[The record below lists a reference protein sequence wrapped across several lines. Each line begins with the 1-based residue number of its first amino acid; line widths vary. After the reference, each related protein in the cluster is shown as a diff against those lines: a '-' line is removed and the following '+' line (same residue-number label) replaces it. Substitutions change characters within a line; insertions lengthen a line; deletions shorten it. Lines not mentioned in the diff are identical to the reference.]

1 MKRLPYCI
9 ILLSGFLLF
18 LAACTEEQDFSQVDD
33 LQVTPTLASGLF
45 YFESDEAT
53 INSEGALS
61 VFYSQ
66 EVNFDAFNEQYVA
79 ERLIEGV
86 ITYEIDNTTSK
97 ELRLIIEF
105 LDDAGRPLDAEIF
118 TIEANSPETVVRDVP
133 YGPGGKPIDILAN
146 TSSLRVSAI
155 NLSDGTSVSSADDPK
170 IILRSGAQF
179 VFRLK

>member
-1 MKRLPYCI
+1 MKRLHHCTF
-9 ILLSGFLLF
+9 LLLGFLF
-18 LAACTEEQDFSQVDD
+18 MTTACTEEQDFSQVDD
-33 LQVTPTLASGLF
+33 LRVTPTLASGLF
-45 YFESDEAT
+45 YMESDEAT
-53 INSEGALS
+53 INSAGAFGS
-61 VFYSQ
+61 FYSE

-105 LDDAGRPLDAEIF
+105 LDEAGQPLDAEIF
-118 TIEANSPETVVRDVP
+118 TVEADPSETVIRDVP
-133 YGPGGKPIDILAN
+133 YGPGGKSIDIVAN

-155 NLSDGTSVSSADDPK
+155 NLGDGTSVSSTDDPK